1 MTNTCSDVSFKNI
14 PQIQHDQH
22 LAFEMESKTTK
33 LITFNFQRKHFIKEP
48 FCAYF
53 VLLFKKERKMFSR
66 GFICKIVVQIIEKFQ
81 LIASFFDDQCKTE
94 YENEN
99 RTNAIVSSSCTAVRH
114 IP

>member
-1 MTNTCSDVSFKNI
+1 
-14 PQIQHDQH
+14 
-22 LAFEMESKTTK
+22 
-33 LITFNFQRKHFIKEP
+33 
-48 FCAYF
+48 
-53 VLLFKKERKMFSR
+53 MFSR

-99 RTNAIVSSSCTAVRH
+99 KTNAIVSSSCTAVRH